1 MRRVETAMDRYLG
14 FGAVACALSG
24 ALRIVAAFIPYD
36 PAAAW
41 LEALYAA
48 CDLGMMF
55 GLFAVYIAAAERVGI
70 AGLVT
75 FVIALAALASI
86 VGPDASAFG
95 VDFYRA
101 GATVFAL
108 ALAAF
113 AATLLGARLFAAS
126 GVLWIMCAAFGV
138 VASATGDALAFV
150 GAGLALGAGF
160 IAAGMTLF
168 RSPRLRKTA
177 AA

>member
-1 MRRVETAMDRYLG
+1 MDRYLG
-14 FGAVACALSG
+14 FGAVACALGG

-36 PAAAW
+36 PEAAW

-75 FVIALAALASI
+75 FAIALAALASI

-113 AATLLGARLFAAS
+113 AVMLLVVRTFVIAGA
-126 GVLWIMCAAFGV
+126 LWIACGAFGV
-138 VASATGDALAFV
+138 VASATGNGPAFLS
-150 GAGLALGAGF
+150 AGLALGAGF
-160 IAAGMTLF
+160 ITAGFALI
-168 RSPRLRKTA
+168 RIPRP
-177 AA
+177 